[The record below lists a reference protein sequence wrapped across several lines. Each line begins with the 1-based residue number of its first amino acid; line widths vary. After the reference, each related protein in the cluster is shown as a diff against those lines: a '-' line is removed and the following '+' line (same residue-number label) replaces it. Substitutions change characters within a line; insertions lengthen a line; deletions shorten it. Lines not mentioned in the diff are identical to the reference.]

1 MKLAAGGYAEYCAV
15 RAIQCL
21 PIPKGMDSTTA
32 AAIPETYFTV
42 WTNLFQ
48 RGLSSPANTSPCT
61 DVSAASGRPRQ
72 LAKAL
77 GSVVHATAGSEEK
90 CTRNNSRCSMRRVYL
105 GEERERA
112 CGRSERAQV
121 NYSR

>member
-15 RAIQCL
+15 RAIQSL

-61 DVSAASGRPRQ
+61 DVSAASGRPRSNWRKRSVLPFTQ
-72 LAKAL
+72 LRDQKKNAPGTTAAAQCGGFIWAK
-77 GSVVHATAGSEEK
+77 
-90 CTRNNSRCSMRRVYL
+90 
-105 GEERERA
+105 RENAPAAEASARK
-112 CGRSERAQV
+112 
-121 NYSR
+121 